1 MLVSISCW
9 YMCAGDFVKQCVP
22 EVMGTYPLILH
33 IPLEKITFTLEQK
46 KLFYRKNCLV
56 VKKNCLLV
64 KKKLPFNFE
73 KTHIPL
79 EKSLLGFMPKL
90 LLPFEKNCL
99 CL

>member
-1 MLVSISCW
+1 MLVSIACW

-56 VKKNCLLV
+56 VKK
-64 KKKLPFNFE
+64 KLPFSQE
-73 KTHIPL
+73 KIA
-79 EKSLLGFMPKL
+79 F
-90 LLPFEKNCL
+90 
-99 CL
+99 